1 MAEKTPSPGKKALDA
16 AVTAVPYVGQIYKG
30 AKIAKK
36 FALPAVML
44 LFVLFIGPCAG
55 PQGEREQP
63 IEPAE
68 QVAAVAP
75 IDVITAAKKAAL
87 ATGDLSEEGVPWTL
101 IAGLAMKASNGG
113 RFSPFDQCDRIPD
126 GDPAL
131 SRAGYSSKT
140 GADGTCS
147 EEPSVSDTVSPAIGG
162 DADPAL
168 GPFLLRRGVIPKDVD
183 PQMIK
188 ATIKS
193 LESSPE
199 SATDFVALRLHE
211 LRVELTNE
219 GYSFDQ
225 ENPDTAAASWAQ
237 AVRRLGVMDPF
248 DASGC
253 LVPFFALDSTSA
265 TAQKEA
271 AKVVDTTWRCE
282 LSKAP
287 LHTFATSSLTS
298 DPAEVPTGNAVSLV
312 IREAL
317 TVAWSYSQWGTVL
330 PGCTTDAQ
338 GVTTVTVA
346 DETPAGF
353 FPLTKKVFDEFNT
366 VPEVTRCDKSAN
378 VVAAARAF
386 AAGETIEAG
395 KKRDSGVIGDRTDKL
410 GPWNKALGGWS
421 AMPWALGAD
430 YGKIPTEGPLSVE
443 STKFTPSEKC
453 KTDVASWVE
462 TAANNLSATSYSP
475 ELGTMTPEDST
486 LVATY
491 VAVNAPPTT
500 CDVKLNAQQVFNQ
513 FVASQASAAG
523 HALWTAST
531 PTTLPVV
538 TTTIATT
545 TDPTL
550 PPVPAPFSVDQQRAS
565 KLLALAQWFFQRQ
578 GSTVAATPPAPVPGY
593 NSLVPRLSLT
603 GAELPS
609 CTAAPT
615 SACLPA
621 LPTPAPDAFAL
632 GVIAVA
638 RAAGGIVEGDPSISG
653 NLIELLSQPK
663 FGSLATTS
671 CMPSAVAKAI
681 DVAIQKYP
689 QVMLQATSAEADRVR
704 QSKTVVPVDIILE
717 QFATESS
724 FGVGNV
730 DEFGNTGAVMA
741 AAGAVADTG
750 VDRNGNPNQSH
761 SRTKGVIGSRGGSSI
776 FNDHDKGQIDGM
788 TTEDRAVGLLQW
800 MPQTWLG
807 YVDLFPGKLLD
818 GNGDGV
824 ADPHNAYDET
834 LAAVLFYARNG
845 QGRNLATDQQARAE
859 VISGYSGFKLG
870 TASFTAYMKTR
881 ADKVRPV
888 LACLQAEGAASSV
901 PGVVLAPDG
910 CPTSVPPNTL
920 RDGSINQD
928 VHALCLSAVAKA
940 PTTEAKKALLFM
952 FANLGAPYSGSL
964 RQADGWFDCSS
975 YAMRA
980 YRSAGIETYQDGV
993 APNSYLLGPAAGFTS
1008 YPWLRDV
1015 QRSSA
1020 LPGDIL
1026 VRIPPAGHHVMVL
1039 LDGGWIIHTG
1049 GPEGDPTHISLLPD
1063 DFNQL
1068 KIRRVLPEKA
1078 PKTEVAAPTTTVA
1091 A

>member
-1 MAEKTPSPGKKALDA
+1 MAEKKPSPGKQALEA

-36 FALPAVML
+36 FALPVTMA
-44 LFVLFIGPCAG
+44 LFMLFIGPCAG

-75 IDVITAAKKAAL
+75 NDVITAAKKAAA
-87 ATGDLSEEGVPWTL
+87 ATGSLDEEGVPWTL
-101 IAGLAMKASNGG
+101 ILALAMKASNGG

-131 SRAGYSSKT
+131 ARAGYSSKT
-140 GADGTCS
+140 GAEGTCS
-147 EEPSVSDTVSPAIGG
+147 AEPSVQDTVTPAIGG
-162 DADPAL
+162 EADPAL
-168 GPFLLRRGVIPKDVD
+168 GPYLLRRGVIPEDVD

-193 LESSPE
+193 LESDPE

-253 LVPFFALDSTSA
+253 LVPFFALNSASA

-287 LHTFATSSLTS
+287 LHTFASSSLTS
-298 DPAEVPTGNAVSLV
+298 DPAVVPVGNAVSLV

-317 TVAWSYSQWGTVL
+317 TVAWAYSQWGTVL
-330 PGCTTDAQ
+330 PGCTTDAE
-338 GVTTVTVA
+338 GVTTVSAA

-353 FPLTKKVFDEFNT
+353 FPLTKAVFDEFNT
-366 VPEVTRCDKSAN
+366 IDGANRCDKSAN
-378 VVAAARAF
+378 VVAAAKAF
-386 AAGETIEAG
+386 AAGETIEPG
-395 KKRDSGVIGDRTDKL
+395 KKRDSGVIGDRTDEL

-430 YGKIPTEGPLSVE
+430 YGKIPTFGPLSVE
-443 STKFTPSEKC
+443 STKFTPSEQC
-453 KTDVASWVE
+453 STDVTAWVE
-462 TAANNLSATSYSP
+462 TAANSLPPTAFAP
-475 ELGTMTPEDST
+475 ELGTMTPADSA

-491 VAVNAPPTT
+491 VAVNPLPTT
-500 CDVKLNAQQVFNQ
+500 CQVQINAQQVFNQ
-513 FVASQASAAG
+513 FVGSKASASG

-531 PTTLPVV
+531 PTTIPD
-538 TTTIATT
+538 TTTTLATT
-545 TDPTL
+545 APTL
-550 PPVPAPFSVDQQRAS
+550 PAAPAPFTADQQRAS
-565 KLLALAQWFFQRQ
+565 KLLAIAQWFFQRQ

-603 GAELPS
+603 GAELPA

-615 SACLPA
+615 TACLPA
-621 LPTPAPDAFAL
+621 LPTAAPDAFAL
-632 GVIAVA
+632 GVVTVA
-638 RAAGGIVEGDPSISG
+638 RAAGGIVENDPSVSG
-653 NLIELLSQPK
+653 DLIELLSQPK
-663 FGSLATTS
+663 FGSLATTA

-681 DVAIQKYP
+681 DVAMQKYP
-689 QVMLQATSAEADRVR
+689 QVMLQATSDEADRVR
-704 QSKTVVPVDIILE
+704 QSKTVIPVELILE

-724 FGVGNV
+724 FGIGVV
-730 DEFGNTGAVMA
+730 DEFGGTGAVMA

-750 VDRNGNPNQSH
+750 VDRDGNPNQAR
-761 SRTKGVIGSRGGSSI
+761 SRTKGVIGSRGGSEI
-776 FNDHDKGQIDGM
+776 FNDHDDGRIDGM
-788 TTEDRAVGLLQW
+788 TAEDRAIGLLQF
-800 MPQTWLG
+800 MPATWLG
-807 YVDLFPGKLLD
+807 YTRLFPGLLLD
-818 GNGDGV
+818 ANNDGV
-824 ADPHNAYDET
+824 ADPHNAYDQT

-859 VISGYSGFKLG
+859 VISGYSGFRLN
-870 TASFTAYMKTR
+870 TPSFTKYMKVR

-888 LACLQAEGAASSV
+888 LACLQAEGAVSSV
-901 PGVVLAPDG
+901 PAVVLAPDG
-910 CPTSVPPNTL
+910 CPTSVPQNTM
-920 RDGSINQD
+920 RDGSVNQD
-928 VHALCLSAVAKA
+928 IHALCLSAVAKA
-940 PTTEAKKALLFM
+940 PTIEAKKALLFL
-952 FANLGAPYSGSL
+952 FRNLGVPYSQSL

-980 YRSAGIETYQDGV
+980 YRAAGIETYQDGF
-993 APNSYLLGPAAGFTS
+993 APNSYLLGPAAGYTS

-1015 QRSSA
+1015 SRASA

-1026 VRIPPAGHHVMVL
+1026 VRIPPDGHHVMVL

-1049 GPEGDPTHISLLPD
+1049 GPEGDPTHISKLPQ
-1063 DFNQL
+1063 DFNKL
-1068 KIRRVLPEKA
+1068 KVRRVLPDKA
-1078 PKTEVAAPTTTVA
+1078 PKTAAATPATTVPA
-1091 A
+1091 